1 MKYIVFLGDG
11 MADEPIA
18 ELGKKTPLQVAN
30 TPNMDRIA
38 RAGQSGS
45 FLTLPQGFPT
55 SSDVANLSVLGY
67 DLASRYTGRGPL
79 EAASRGIDLAPNQ
92 IAFRCNLITEKD
104 GILGDYSGGHISN
117 EDAHHLIA
125 ALQDEFGSPEVHF
138 YPGVSYR
145 NLLIL
150 TGEKFSAKLNYH
162 KPDSSHGMKVAEIL
176 LSAQSEEA
184 RFTADFVNDLTR
196 RSKAFLEAHPTNE
209 SRIAAGKKPANMMW
223 PWSPGKKPA
232 LTPFEEKY
240 GKKGAVISAVDVIF
254 GIAAFAKMER
264 IRVPGATGFI
274 DTNYEGKAEAA
285 VRALEMNDFVYLHV
299 EATDEVGHMGDLALK
314 IKTLE
319 EFDRRC
325 IGHFFEKFKGDIT
338 AAVLPDHPVPV
349 KLRKHTRTPVP
360 VSIRGPDITPDEI
373 QEYNEITC
381 PKGALGFMKGD
392 EFMKTLFGIKA

>member
-1 MKYIVFLGDG
+1 MKYIIFLGDG

-18 ELGKKTPLQVAN
+18 ELGEKTPLQVAN

-38 RAGQSGS
+38 RQGQSGS
-45 FLTLPQGFPT
+45 FLTLPEGFPT

-67 DLASRYTGRGPL
+67 DLTSCYTGRGPL
-79 EAASRGIDLAPNQ
+79 EAASRGINLAPDQ

-104 GILGDYSGGHISN
+104 GILEDYSGGHISN
-117 EDAHHLIA
+117 EDARQLMD
-125 ALQDEFGSPEVHF
+125 ALQDEFGNPEVHF

-162 KPDSSHGMKVAEIL
+162 KPDSSHGIKVAEIL
-176 LSAQSEEA
+176 LTPQSEEA
-184 RFTADFVNDLTR
+184 RLTADFVNELTH
-196 RSKAFLEAHPTNE
+196 RSKAFLEAHPTNKR
-209 SRIAAGKKPANMMW
+209 RIREDEKPANMIW
-223 PWSPGKKPA
+223 LWSPGKKPTF
-232 LTPFEEKY
+232 TPFEEKY
-240 GKKGAVISAVDVIF
+240 GKMGAVISAVDVIF

-264 IRVPGATGFI
+264 IKVPGATGFI

-285 VRALEMNDFVYLHV
+285 IYALEANDFVFLHV

-325 IGHFFEKFKGDIT
+325 IGHFFENFKADIT

-360 VSIRGPDITPDEI
+360 VSICGPNITPDDI
-373 QEYNEITC
+373 QEYNEIVC
-381 PKGALGFMKGD
+381 PGGALGFMKGD
-392 EFMKTLFGIKA
+392 ELMKRLFGS